1 MELHADSDRPDET
14 LQRLILPCRLLG
26 EALAQDDQFLS
37 LEETCAP
44 GAGSAD
50 YDFRLP
56 QFALDA
62 AGTSGLPSSLGFTQQ
77 GLLPEIQ
84 RLWRS
89 FDSKIVL
96 WKYDDPGVQEVT
108 EYTGVSEAVVAA
120 AIAHPKEF
128 VQGIDYF
135 LVLATTLEIS
145 LHALRFAPGSNRL
158 LPPVR
163 TQFSVASDDI
173 SMNAVVCDPSSGRI
187 FLGGR
192 DGCIHE
198 LQYFDESRWMG
209 RRKCRKTAVSWNLQ
223 SQLPAVLQRVCVAI
237 FGPAE
242 AIVQLTIDVS
252 RGLLFALSS
261 TNITLFQIP
270 PGQRDA
276 SGRLEEKPVVQL
288 CSLSQSSI
296 ASEVGRIKARL
307 FPGLLPVGSRGLS
320 SFGSG
325 LVSAALPPR
334 LIKVLPVE
342 RPAGGNV
349 IACVVAEDGTRIFLR
364 GNLRNV
370 PQQGADATSARAAW
384 PSITSM
390 TVHHVRFLD
399 ANAPKE
405 LHVKDALWENGVT
418 LLQCDLPSPEGH
430 REAVLALSA
439 DLRVVAQRQGR
450 GRSPWVNVAGTAEH
464 VDTISLTQ
472 ETELPRIYAMA
483 ALPAPIS
490 KPIQQFFSASHGLIL
505 PVVHLSEL
513 AKQQLVAAPRF
524 MIVSSIGA
532 HVLRRIQPL
541 DTLREHLLG
550 GQLPA
555 LQDFVGQY
563 TAEQACALLFQVLT
577 QAMPKLNVQP
587 GPGDKSASLSGRNK
601 LLRKDQLGESKTG
614 QMGPQ
619 LVGAKL
625 QDPSEEVLLLR
636 AEKLLLSPLA
646 FQMGFSQALPSIDVG
661 PMRGQPPFQMGGSSL
676 GYSVFQSATQ
686 LSARMRGLYLY
697 LSRLLR
703 PVWLS
708 HVMHVAWP
716 ATEKPKRKRDDWW
729 PPPPDP
735 PPVAKGA
742 QWQCGFSKSQRGFAR
757 SQLLLLK
764 SALDRCLP
772 RLTTASNPVSP
783 EDLDSA
789 NGALHL
795 VTASMEALDFL
806 ELLSGCTAAM
816 ASGSCPAET
825 LLRFSELTF
834 RDLVCQPEARRILQ
848 GLMQAGI
855 VACRDLSNCPSLFSK
870 AALEVQE
877 AYEILKAVESSLTA
891 AVNSTLE
898 IARLSH
904 FTHRALAILER
915 HAAHI
920 NLMEAAS
927 RLRAVG
933 ACKGLISLCS
943 GVARARDPKDES
955 LRPQD
960 PSNPRIQQLH
970 YARLECY
977 QVVLGILDDVLSFAR
992 QRGRLQSSFAL
1003 PPGGPQVELPEL
1015 LPARLSE
1022 FDAIPILDGLLR
1034 HCLEGHRYQA
1044 DELFHF
1050 CILKWMMQSGLPP
1063 YQYKSPY
1070 LKNFLLV
1077 HAKDHPELHC
1087 RYLQHNGRWAEAC
1100 DAYLSLARNAE
1111 LKPERQ
1117 EDRLLMLQNAAICA
1131 RMPRSNRKVEPI
1143 LRMMSETARDRKSV
1157 V

>member
-1 MELHADSDRPDET
+1 
-14 LQRLILPCRLLG
+14 
-26 EALAQDDQFLS
+26 
-37 LEETCAP
+37 
-44 GAGSAD
+44 
-50 YDFRLP
+50 
-56 QFALDA
+56 
-62 AGTSGLPSSLGFTQQ
+62 
-77 GLLPEIQ
+77 
-84 RLWRS
+84 
-89 FDSKIVL
+89 
-96 WKYDDPGVQEVT
+96 
-108 EYTGVSEAVVAA
+108 
-120 AIAHPKEF
+120 
-128 VQGIDYF
+128 
-135 LVLATTLEIS
+135 
-145 LHALRFAPGSNRL
+145 
-158 LPPVR
+158 
-163 TQFSVASDDI
+163 
-173 SMNAVVCDPSSGRI
+173 MNAVVCDPSGRI

-198 LQYFDESRWMG
+198 LQYFDDSRWLG

-223 SQLPAVLQRVCVAI
+223 SQLPAVLQRACVAI

-242 AIVQLTIDVS
+242 AIMQLTIDVS

-261 TNITLFQIP
+261 SSITLFQVP
-270 PGQRDA
+270 PSQRDA

-288 CSLSQSSI
+288 CSLSQSAI
-296 ASEVGRIKARL
+296 ANEVGRIKARL
-307 FPGLLPVGSRGLS
+307 FPGLLPVGSRGLNPFS
-320 SFGSG
+320 SG

-342 RPAGGNV
+342 RPAGGCV
-349 IACVVAEDGTRIFLR
+349 IACAVAEDGTRIFLR

-370 PQQGADATSARAAW
+370 QQQGAEASSARAGRPTIA
-384 PSITSM
+384 SM
-390 TVHHVRFLD
+390 AVHHVRFLD

-405 LHVKDALWENGVT
+405 LHVKDALWENGIT
-418 LLQCDLPSPEGH
+418 LLQCDLPSSEGH

-464 VDTISLTQ
+464 VDTITLTHESQ
-472 ETELPRIYAMA
+472 VPQIFAMA

-513 AKQQLVAAPRF
+513 AKEQLVAAPRF
-524 MIVSSIGA
+524 MVVSSIGA
-532 HVLRRIQPL
+532 HVLRRIQPV
-541 DTLREHLLG
+541 DALREHLLS

-577 QAMPKLNVQP
+577 QAMPKLNVP
-587 GPGDKSASLSGRNK
+587 PDKSGFAGRNK
-601 LLRKDQLGESKTG
+601 GLRSKDQVAVESK
-614 QMGPQ
+614 MGMSQ
-619 LVGAKL
+619 LTLLGTKL

-661 PMRGQPPFQMGGSSL
+661 PMRGQPQFQVGGSSL

-697 LSRLLR
+697 LSRFLR
-703 PVWLS
+703 PLWLS
-708 HVMHVAWP
+708 HVMLVAWP

-742 QWQCGFSKSQRGFAR
+742 QWQCGFSKSQRHFAR

-772 RLTTASNPVSP
+772 RLTNASVSP
-783 EDLDSA
+783 EELDSA

-795 VTASMEALDFL
+795 VTASVEALDFL

-877 AYEILKAVESSLTA
+877 AYEILKAVESSLK

-898 IARLSH
+898 MARLSH

-915 HAAHI
+915 NAAHI

-933 ACKGLISLCS
+933 ACKAGCPNLCDLLHS
-943 GVARARDPKDES
+943 PAIFGRPKHHQHS
-955 LRPQD
+955 
-960 PSNPRIQQLH
+960 
-970 YARLECY
+970 CK
-977 QVVLGILDDVLSFAR
+977 
-992 QRGRLQSSFAL
+992 QSSPTQHL
-1003 PPGGPQVELPEL
+1003 YEIYVTY
-1015 LPARLSE
+1015 
-1022 FDAIPILDGLLR
+1022 IHTYIHIYIYILYIVIYYINFT
-1034 HCLEGHRYQA
+1034 HTYTYIYIYTKVYIYYI
-1044 DELFHF
+1044 
-1050 CILKWMMQSGLPP
+1050 CI
-1063 YQYKSPY
+1063 Y
-1070 LKNFLLV
+1070 LKLFPNAGLEKAV
-1077 HAKDHPELHC
+1077 KAV
-1087 RYLQHNGRWAEAC
+1087 GRE
-1100 DAYLSLARNAE
+1100 
-1111 LKPERQ
+1111 Q
-1117 EDRLLMLQNAAICA
+1117 E
-1131 RMPRSNRKVEPI
+1131 
-1143 LRMMSETARDRKSV
+1143 
-1157 V
+1157 